1 MSEISAFIIAGGK
14 STRMGP
20 GKDKAFL
27 LLNGKTLI
35 DLMIQKAKSAADD
48 VFIVGPKEKFSSYGR
63 VVEDSYPD
71 CGPLGG
77 IHAALNRSRTE
88 LNVVLPIDMPF
99 VDQGFLSYIIGEA
112 QRNAALVTVPK
123 TQGGLQPLC
132 AVYRQGFLPLAEQ
145 ALKDGKYKIDALFSP
160 EIAAVIDFNDDDV
173 KKRGFDSAMF
183 DNINSPEDYEAA
195 SKRVSPKT
203 RVKNYS

>member
-1 MSEISAFIIAGGK
+1 VSEISAFIIAGGK

-173 KKRGFDSAMF
+173 KKRGFDAAMF